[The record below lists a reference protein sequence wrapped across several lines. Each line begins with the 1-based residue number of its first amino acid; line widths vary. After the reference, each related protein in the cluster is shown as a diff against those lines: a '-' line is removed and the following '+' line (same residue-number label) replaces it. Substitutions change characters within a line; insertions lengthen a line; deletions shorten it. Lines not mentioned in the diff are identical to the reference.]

1 VIAFYGTS
9 LCRSI
14 ARELLYA
21 VEDASRQ
28 MKIVMMATGGV
39 GGYYGAR
46 LAAADEDVH
55 FIARGAHLAALRTNG
70 LKLIS
75 ANGDIHLRSVQA
87 TDDTAMIGT
96 ADIVIFAVKQYDTE
110 TAAKLIAPLVGDETA
125 VISIQNGMD
134 PQERLKTIV
143 GPEHVMGG
151 TTYITGAKV
160 ISPGIITHT
169 GSIDRLVFG
178 EYDGSVSLRG
188 ERFLDSCKRARID
201 AHLSTNIAK
210 EMWAKFALLSA
221 FSGVSS
227 TLRKPAGPIV
237 SNPDTRRL
245 LRDAIA
251 ETVAVAK
258 GKGIDLGDDYVAK
271 HGDFYSSIP
280 SGTKSSMLMDLE
292 NGRRLELNWLSG
304 AVAHF
309 GEELGVPTPTHHAI
323 CGALKLAAE
332 GRPV

>member
-1 VIAFYGTS
+1 
-9 LCRSI
+9 
-14 ARELLYA
+14 
-21 VEDASRQ
+21 

-55 FIARGAHLAALRTNG
+55 FIARGAHLAALQTNG

-75 ANGDIHLRSVQA
+75 ANGDLHLRSVHA
-87 TDDTAMIGT
+87 TDEPATVGT

-110 TAAKLIAPLVGDETA
+110 TVAKLVVPVIGDETA

-134 PQERLKTIV
+134 PRERLKSIV
-143 GPEHVMGG
+143 GREHVMGG

-169 GSIDRLVFG
+169 GTIARLVFG
-178 EYDGSVSLRG
+178 EYDGSVSMRG
-188 ERFLDSCKRARID
+188 ERFLDACKTAGID
-201 AHLSTNIAK
+201 ALFSADIGK

-227 TLRKPAGPIV
+227 VLRKAAGPLM
-237 SNPDTRRL
+237 SDPDTRKL
-245 LRDAIA
+245 LKDAIA

-258 GKGIDLGDDYVAK
+258 AKGIDLGDDFVAK
-271 HGDFYSSIP
+271 HGDFYGSIP
-280 SGTKSSMLMDLE
+280 PDTKSSMLMDLE
-292 NGRRLELNWLSG
+292 NGRRIELNWLSG
-304 AVAHF
+304 AVAQF
-309 GEELGVPTPTHHAI
+309 GDELGVPTPTHHAI
-323 CGALKLAAE
+323 CGALKVAAE
-332 GRPV
+332 GRPA

>member
-1 VIAFYGTS
+1 
-9 LCRSI
+9 
-14 ARELLYA
+14 
-21 VEDASRQ
+21 

-46 LAAADEDVH
+46 LAAADADVH

-75 ANGDIHLRSVQA
+75 ANGDLHLRSIEA
-87 TDDTAMIGT
+87 TDDPAMIGT

-110 TAAKLIAPLVGDETA
+110 AAAKLIVPLIADETA

-134 PQERLKTIV
+134 PQERLKTIA
-143 GPEHVMGG
+143 GREHVMGG
-151 TTYITGAKV
+151 TTYITGAKI

-169 GSIDRLVFG
+169 GSIARLVFG

-188 ERFLDSCKRARID
+188 ERFLNACKTAGID
-201 AHLSTNIAK
+201 ALSSANIGK

-221 FSGVSS
+221 FSGVSM
-227 TLRKPAGPIV
+227 LRKAAGPIM
-237 SNPDTRRL
+237 NDPDTRKL
-245 LRDAIA
+245 LKDAIA

-258 GKGIDLGDDYVAK
+258 AKGIDLGDDYVAK
-271 HGDFYSSIP
+271 HGDFYDSIP
-280 SGTKSSMLMDLE
+280 PDTKSSMLMDLE
-292 NGRRLELNWLSG
+292 NGRRIELNWLSG
-304 AVAHF
+304 AVAQF
-309 GEELGVPTPTHHAI
+309 GDELGVPTPTHHAI
-323 CGALKLAAE
+323 YGALKLAAE

>member
-1 VIAFYGTS
+1 
-9 LCRSI
+9 
-14 ARELLYA
+14 
-21 VEDASRQ
+21 

-46 LAAADEDVH
+46 LAAGGHDVY

-75 ANGDIHLRSVQA
+75 ANGDLHLRSVYA
-87 TDDTAMIGT
+87 TDEPATLGT

-110 TAAKLIAPLVGDETA
+110 TAARLVVPVIGDETA

-134 PQERLKTIV
+134 PRERLKSII
-143 GPEHVMGG
+143 GREHVLGG

-169 GSIDRLVFG
+169 GTIARLVFG
-178 EYDGSVSLRG
+178 EYDRSVSVRG
-188 ERFLDSCKRARID
+188 ERFLNACKTIGID
-201 AHLSTNIAK
+201 ALFSTDICK

-227 TLRKPAGPIV
+227 MLRKAAGPIM
-237 SNPDTRRL
+237 SDPDSRKL
-245 LRDAIA
+245 LKDAIA

-258 GKGIDLGDDYVAK
+258 AKGIDLGEDYVAK
-271 HGDFYSSIP
+271 HGDFYGSIP
-280 SGTKSSMLMDLE
+280 PDTKSSMLMDLE
-292 NGRRLELNWLSG
+292 NGRRIELNWLSG
-304 AVAHF
+304 AVAQF
-309 GEELGVPTPTHHAI
+309 GDELGVATPTHHAI
-323 CGALKLAAE
+323 YGALS
-332 GRPV
+332 

>member
-1 VIAFYGTS
+1 
-9 LCRSI
+9 
-14 ARELLYA
+14 
-21 VEDASRQ
+21 

-55 FIARGAHLAALRTNG
+55 FIARGAHLAALQTNG

-75 ANGDIHLRSVQA
+75 ANGDLHLRSVHA
-87 TDDTAMIGT
+87 TDEPATVGT

-110 TAAKLIAPLVGDETA
+110 TVAKLVVPVIGDETA

-134 PQERLKTIV
+134 PRERLKSIV
-143 GPEHVMGG
+143 GREHVMGG

-169 GSIDRLVFG
+169 GTIARLVFG
-178 EYDGSVSLRG
+178 EYDGSVSMRG
-188 ERFLDSCKRARID
+188 ERFLDACKTAGID
-201 AHLSTNIAK
+201 ALFSADIGK

-227 TLRKPAGPIV
+227 VLRKAAGPLM
-237 SNPDTRRL
+237 SDPDTRKL
-245 LRDAIA
+245 LKDAIA

-258 GKGIDLGDDYVAK
+258 AKGIDLGDDYVAK
-271 HGDFYSSIP
+271 HGDFYGSIP
-280 SGTKSSMLMDLE
+280 PDTKSSMLMDLE
-292 NGRRLELNWLSG
+292 NGRRIELNWLSG
-304 AVAHF
+304 AVAQF
-309 GEELGVPTPTHHAI
+309 GDELGVPTPTHHAI
-323 CGALKLAAE
+323 CGALKVAAE
-332 GRPV
+332 GRPA